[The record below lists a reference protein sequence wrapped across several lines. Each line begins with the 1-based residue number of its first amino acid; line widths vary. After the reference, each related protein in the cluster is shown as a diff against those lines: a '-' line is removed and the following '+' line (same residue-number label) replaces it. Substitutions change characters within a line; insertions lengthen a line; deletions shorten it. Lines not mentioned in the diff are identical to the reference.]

1 MRNST
6 LLLLT
11 LAATLTACGG
21 DPAPVDSGLPAEKTG
36 KELTAEEEETLCEA
50 NAKNLAAQNT
60 EAELKNFACVIVGL
74 LFTEAGDN
82 AAAAC
87 EDFAQMCRDGAGE
100 EAGEE
105 GGDDGGEQMCVL
117 GFNPAACDAT
127 IADIEACLTEKN
139 QAIGDAIR
147 DASCDDAG
155 KTATDPVIGP
165 MCAKIKD
172 TCVGIV

>member
-6 LLLLT
+6 LLLLS

-60 EAELKNFACVIVGL
+60 EAELKNFACVVAGL
-74 LFTEAGDN
+74 FFAAASDN
-82 AAAAC
+82 TAAAC
-87 EDFAQMCRDGAGE
+87 EGFAQMCRDG
-100 EAGEE
+100 AGEE

-155 KTATDPVIGP
+155 KTPTDPVVGP
-165 MCAKIKD
+165 KCAKIKS
-172 TCVGIV
+172 TCVGIA